1 MNNDKRHLTSGGRS
15 SFKKQ
20 IFMENNNTLRVGD
33 VVRLKLKPEVTGVI
47 NDFHK
52 SYGHC
57 GNQIDV
63 NSTEAKFSE
72 AIILILGN
80 DLKTEYKRFP
90 VLMLEKV

>member
-1 MNNDKRHLTSGGRS
+1 MIKGTLISSGGRS

-20 IFMENNNTLRVGD
+20 IFMENNSILKVGD

-63 NSTEAKFSE
+63 NSADAKFSE

-90 VLMLEKV
+90 VLMLEKA